1 MSNSG
6 DGREPADD
14 IDVQEEG
21 RVASTVAVAGRR
33 KEVPCASEVAVAVEK
48 KADGVMT
55 GRGGTA
61 SVGIGGR
68 RDDRASDVDRLGG
81 WITLTSVSE
90 TGRTI
95 AGVDG
100 TGSKLEKK
108 SIDGNIGAS
117 SGIRSTKI
125 EKIS

>member
-1 MSNSG
+1 MSNRG

-21 RVASTVAVAGRR
+21 RVASAVAVAGRR
-33 KEVPCASEVAVAVEK
+33 KEVPCASEAAVVVEK

>member
-1 MSNSG
+1 MSNRG

-21 RVASTVAVAGRR
+21 RVASAVVVAGRR
-33 KEVPCASEVAVAVEK
+33 KEVPCASEAEVVVEK

-68 RDDRASDVDRLGG
+68 RDDRASDVERLGG

>member
-1 MSNSG
+1 MSTKKAG
-6 DGREPADD
+6 
-14 IDVQEEG
+14 
-21 RVASTVAVAGRR
+21 VASAVAVAGRR
-33 KEVPCASEVAVAVEK
+33 KEVPCASEAPVAKK

-100 TGSKLEKK
+100 TGSKLEMK
-108 SIDGNIGAS
+108 SIDGNMGAS
-117 SGIRSTKI
+117 SGIRSIKI
-125 EKIS
+125 KNLISNTIL